1 MTYSWFR
8 SANTSTLRRSLIAYG
23 LAVVLPSVLALLM
36 LGLDPGTATGPV
48 PVPSVEPGRE
58 EEVPATPLLLL
69 SVTVVVALAHL
80 GGAVFRGLGQPR
92 VIGEM
97 AAGIVLGPS
106 LLGAVW
112 PEAYRALFPGAVMP
126 YLNLLAQFGLAFFM
140 FLVGLEL
147 RGDLLR
153 GRGRVAVLCGQASVA
168 IPFSL
173 GVALALLIYTPLAT
187 APVEF
192 PVFALFI
199 GAALSVTAFPVLAR
213 ILLER
218 GLFHTPT
225 GALTVTCAAIADV
238 TAWLLLAVAIT
249 MAKGSS
255 PAEALRTLGLTVAF
269 AAVMVGVVRPLLTRL
284 LRRGLSQEA
293 TLPIVIVGLLVSGL
307 LTELIGIHLIFGAFL
322 FGALFPR
329 DGDVRLRRVRERT
342 QDFTTSFL
350 LPPFFAFVGLNTQI
364 GLLSQDLTMWSWC
377 LLILVVAVVGKVGGV
392 LVIARP
398 MGVPGRE
405 AMRLG
410 VLMNCRGVTE
420 LVILSIGLSLGIITQ
435 VLFTMLV
442 IVALVSTAATAPLLG
457 LLDRWDARRDGE
469 VRDGRP
475 GEPEGAG
482 AVRRS
487 A

>member
-1 MTYSWFR
+1 MTYPRFW
-8 SANTSTLRRSLIAYG
+8 SANTRTLRRSLVAYG

-36 LGLDPGTATGPV
+36 LTLDPGTATGPV

-69 SVTVVVALAHL
+69 SITVVVALAHL
-80 GGAVFRGLGQPR
+80 GGAVLRRLGQPR

-153 GRGRVAVLCGQASVA
+153 GRGRIAVLCGQASVA
-168 IPFSL
+168 IPFAL
-173 GVALALLIYTPLAT
+173 GVALALLIYSPLAA
-187 APVEF
+187 APVGF

-238 TAWLLLAVAIT
+238 TAWLLLAVAVT
-249 MAKGSS
+249 MANGSS
-255 PAEALRTLGLTVAF
+255 PAEALRTLALTAAF
-269 AAVMVGVVRPLLTRL
+269 AAAMVWVVRPLLVRL

-293 TLPIVIVGLLVSGL
+293 TLPVVIVGLLVSGL

-329 DGDVRLRRVRERT
+329 EGDVRLRRVRERT

-364 GLLSQDLTMWSWC
+364 GLIGQDLAMWSWC
-377 LLILVVAVVGKVGGV
+377 LLILAVAVAGKVGGV

-405 AMRLG
+405 AVRLG

-420 LVILSIGLSLGIITQ
+420 LVILSIGLGLGIITQ
-435 VLFTMLV
+435 ALFTMLV

-457 LLDRWDARRDGE
+457 MLDRWDARRDRQA
-469 VRDGRP
+469 RDGLH
-475 GEPEGAG
+475 GEPERA
-482 AVRRS
+482 ASRS

>member
-1 MTYSWFR
+1 MIYSRFR
-8 SANTSTLRRSLIAYG
+8 SENKRTPRHYAVAYG
-23 LAVVLPSVLALLM
+23 LAVVLPAVLALLM
-36 LGLDPGTATGPV
+36 LASGTGTATGPV
-48 PVPSVEPGRE
+48 PVPSVRE
-58 EEVPATPLLLL
+58 GAGTEVPATPLLLL
-69 SVTVVVALAHL
+69 SITAVVALAHL
-80 GGAVFRGLGQPR
+80 GGALFGRMGQPR

-112 PEAYRALFPGAVMP
+112 PEIYRALFPGAVMP

-153 GRGRVAVLCGQASVA
+153 GRARTALVCGQASVA
-168 IPFSL
+168 IPFAL
-173 GVALALLIYTPLAT
+173 GVALALLIYVPLAA

-192 PVFALFI
+192 PVFALFV

-238 TAWLLLAVAIT
+238 TAWLLLAVAVT

-255 PAEALRTLGLTVAF
+255 PAEALRTLALTAAF
-269 AAVMVGVVRPLLTRL
+269 AAVMVGVVRPLLAGL

-293 TLPIVIVGLLVSGL
+293 TLPVVIVGLLVSGL

-322 FGALFPR
+322 FGVLFPR

-364 GLLSQDLTMWSWC
+364 GLLGREPAMWAWC
-377 LLILVVAVVGKVGGV
+377 LLILAVAVAGKVGGV
-392 LVIARP
+392 LAVARP
-398 MGVPGRE
+398 LGVPGPE
-405 AMRLG
+405 ALRLG

-420 LVILSIGLSLGIITQ
+420 LVILSIGLGLGIITQ
-435 VLFTMLV
+435 ALFTMLV

-457 LLDRWDARRDGE
+457 LLDRRDARRAPK
-469 VRDGRP
+469 VP
-475 GEPEGAG
+475 QTAEPP
-482 AVRRS
+482 VRRS

>member
-1 MTYSWFR
+1 M
-8 SANTSTLRRSLIAYG
+8 
-23 LAVVLPSVLALLM
+23 
-36 LGLDPGTATGPV
+36 
-48 PVPSVEPGRE
+48 
-58 EEVPATPLLLL
+58 
-69 SVTVVVALAHL
+69 
-80 GGAVFRGLGQPR
+80 
-92 VIGEM
+92 
-97 AAGIVLGPS
+97 
-106 LLGAVW
+106 
-112 PEAYRALFPGAVMP
+112 
-126 YLNLLAQFGLAFFM
+126 
-140 FLVGLEL
+140 
-147 RGDLLR
+147 
-153 GRGRVAVLCGQASVA
+153 
-168 IPFSL
+168 
-173 GVALALLIYTPLAT
+173 
-187 APVEF
+187 
-192 PVFALFI
+192 
-199 GAALSVTAFPVLAR
+199 
-213 ILLER
+213 
-218 GLFHTPT
+218 
-225 GALTVTCAAIADV
+225 

-410 VLMNCRGVTE
+410 VLMNCRG
-420 LVILSIGLSLGIITQ
+420 
-435 VLFTMLV
+435 
-442 IVALVSTAATAPLLG
+442 
-457 LLDRWDARRDGE
+457 
-469 VRDGRP
+469 
-475 GEPEGAG
+475 
-482 AVRRS
+482 
-487 A
+487 